1 MFSYGFYLVFTIFVR
16 NLYGIANAFKNSI
29 KLIFK

>member
-16 NLYGIANAFKNSI
+16 NLYGIANAFKTV
-29 KLIFK
+29 